1 MKLLNK
7 ELGALKEAAAQA
19 AESLRGAEA
28 ANAGLEEQLQ
38 HSHQELRDLAASKDA
53 RCAAT
58 LPPRGWGLP
67 PGPACSRP
75 AGCGPVCFF
84 C

>member
-1 MKLLNK
+1 MNK

-38 HSHQELRDLAASKDA
+38 HSRQELRDLAVAKDA

-58 LPPRGWGLP
+58 PAASGLGASAL
-67 PGPACSRP
+67 PGPL
-75 AGCGPVCFF
+75 
-84 C
+84 